1 MKESLYQSL
10 NAYKPWNEQEEKDRV
25 VILNFIRQYDNCLL
39 RDNEIAHIT
48 SSSWIV
54 NKERTKVLMVYHNL
68 YDSWAWT
75 GGHADGDSDLLKVAI
90 KEAREET
97 GIVSIAPVTEEIFS
111 IETLCVNGHV
121 KRGCYVPSHLHL
133 NVTYLLEGDEMERL
147 KVKADENSGVQ
158 WVNMS
163 ECLTITSEIWMRG
176 IYDKLNQKLS
186 LYERQTGGRL

>member
-1 MKESLYQSL
+1 MEKSLYQRID
-10 NAYKPWNEQEEKDRV
+10 AYKPWNEQEEKDKRG
-25 VILNFIRQYDNCLL
+25 ILNFIGLYDNCLL

-48 SSSWIV
+48 SSAWIV

-75 GGHADGDSDLLKVAI
+75 GGHADGESDLLKVAI

-97 GIVSIAPVTEEIFS
+97 GIVSITPVMEEIFS
-111 IETLCVNGHV
+111 LETLCVNGHM
-121 KRGCYVPSHLHL
+121 KRGCYVSSHLHM
-133 NVTYLLEGDEMERL
+133 NVTYLLEGDEMEQL

-158 WVNMS
+158 WVKMN
-163 ECLTITSEIWMRG
+163 ECIAITSEVWMRD

-186 LYERQTGGRL
+186 LYER